1 MRMAWVVWTD
11 AITSAEAGWT
21 TKEDALAQATAPLP
35 IMKTIGYVLHDD
47 VDKLALTDSVGDD
60 EFGQVT
66 KIPKAMILEY
76 GYLRREKN
84 EEIIDSPL
92 S

>member
-1 MRMAWVVWTD
+1 MRMAWVIWTD

-21 TKEDALAQATAPLP
+21 TKEDAMLVALAPLP
-35 IMKTIGYVLHDD
+35 IMNTIGYVLHDD
-47 VDKLALTDSVGDD
+47 EDKIALTDSVGDD

-66 KIPKAMILEY
+66 KIPKSMIIEY
-76 GYLRREKN
+76 GYLRREMN
-84 EEIIDSPL
+84 EEIIDNPL